1 MRVHYK
7 DCPGVWA
14 EMVCDSVNPFTGMR
28 ITTAVV
34 RLPRIVLAELNTH
47 AALAKNSA
55 SSRAIPTAT
64 FRKRVLTNPYIPW
77 RWPVNGK
84 GMVPKEYAAPDSWRA
99 RFATFAWKGGL
110 FVASLAHRLLERIG
124 VHKEIANRLLEPW
137 MWTEVLVTATDWDG
151 FFAQRC
157 HEAAADG
164 VRAAATVLRDLL
176 DAHKPTLTNQHL
188 PYIQPHELD
197 AGHDVKDL
205 FMASARRCRRVSY
218 LRQGVAVSLEEDAA
232 AGAEGLRET
241 PPHLSPYEHAATAL
255 EMLARCA
262 KFRDWKSARHT
273 YGEDWR

>member
-1 MRVHYK
+1 MKIHYK
-7 DCPGVWA
+7 DCPGIWA
-14 EMVCDSVNPFTGMR
+14 EMVCDSVNPFTGTH
-28 ITTAVV
+28 ISTAVV

-55 SSRAIPTAT
+55 SSRAIPAAT
-64 FRKRVLTNPYIPW
+64 FRQRVLDDPYVPW

-84 GMVPKEYAAPDSWRA
+84 GMVPKEYVTDHPEARNAWARALQEAAER
-99 RFATFAWKGGL
+99 
-110 FVASLAHRLLERIG
+110 HEEMERLG
-124 VHKEIANRLLEPW
+124 VHKEITNRLLEPW

-176 DAHKPTLTNQHL
+176 DAHKPTETSLHL
-188 PYIQPHELD
+188 PYIQHGEQGAPM
-197 AGHDVKDL
+197 DL

-241 PPHLSPYEHAATAL
+241 PPHLSPYEHAAWAL
-255 EMLARCA
+255 CTPTRSA
-262 KFRDWKSARHT
+262 KFRDWRSARHI
-273 YGEDWR
+273 YGEAWS

>member
-1 MRVHYK
+1 MKVHYK

-14 EMVCDSVNPFTGMR
+14 EMVCDSVNPFTGTR
-28 ITTAVV
+28 ISTAVV

-55 SSRAIPTAT
+55 SSRAIPAAT
-64 FRKRVLTNPYIPW
+64 FRQRVLDDPYVPW

-84 GMVPKEYAAPDSWRA
+84 GMVPKEYAAPRAWRTKVA
-99 RFATFAWKGGL
+99 VLVWKGALG
-110 FVASLAHRLLERIG
+110 VASLAHRLLERLG
-124 VHKEIANRLLEPW
+124 VHKEITNRLLEPW

-176 DAHKPTLTNQHL
+176 DAHTPTETSLHL
-188 PYIQPHELD
+188 PYIQQGEQGAPM
-197 AGHDVKDL
+197 DL

-218 LRQGVAVSLEEDAA
+218 LRQGVVVSLEEDAA

-241 PPHLSPYEHAATAL
+241 PPHLSPYEHAAWAL
-255 EMLARCA
+255 GTPTRSA
-262 KFRDWKSARHT
+262 KFRDWKSARHV